1 MKVKTLILGIG
12 NLLWADE
19 GFGIRCVETMDAL
32 YEFDDSVELMDG
44 GTQGIYL
51 VHHVQDADN
60 LIVFDAIDYGLAP
73 GEVKVIRD
81 DKVPN
86 FMGSKKVSLHQTG
99 FQEVL
104 STAKLM
110 ESYPKNIVLIGV
122 QPELIEDFGG
132 SLTPKVEAQLENCI
146 EIAVEIVKGWGI
158 NVIKRPEPEL
168 SLVQKEL
175 DKTKYEQERP
185 AEDVALRVG
194 DERVLVDEQFKLRDQ
209 PLHQGIS
216 NVKSVPIDGRKLFE
230 SKS

>member
-1 MKVKTLILGIG
+1 VKTLILGIG

-60 LIVFDAIDYGLAP
+60 LIVFDAIDYGLEP

-86 FMGSKKVSLHQTG
+86 FMGCKKVSLHQTG

-110 ESYPKNIVLIGV
+110 ESYPKNIALIGV

-132 SLTPKVEAQLENCI
+132 SLTPKVEEQLENCI
-146 EIAVEIVKGWGI
+146 EIAVEIVKSWGVD
-158 NVIKRPEPEL
+158 VIKRPEPEL

-185 AEDVALRVG
+185 SEDVALRVG
-194 DERVLVDEQFKLRDQ
+194 DERVLVDDQFKLRDQ